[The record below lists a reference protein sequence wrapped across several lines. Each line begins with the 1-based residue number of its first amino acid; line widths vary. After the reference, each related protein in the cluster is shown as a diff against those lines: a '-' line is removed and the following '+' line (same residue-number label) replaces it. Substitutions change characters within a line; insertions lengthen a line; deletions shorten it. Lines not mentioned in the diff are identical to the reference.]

1 MSPAREFVLGVVGGA
16 SGVGKTTLLNAVSW
30 LDRVN
35 TGDLFKRHMALA
47 NRDEIRSLNWAAFEG
62 EVRRDLETAVREKA
76 VRGKRG
82 ILIDTHFAAKLNGDA
97 YRIGLERS
105 EIFSLASSAVKLASE
120 YGIRLHTLIVHV
132 TAEPA
137 QLLTRRRLDGSRK
150 RELVPSDCV
159 QALTRNEQCSG
170 QYLYEFARA
179 FRGYGR
185 DEVSPPRLTH
195 IMNSDLD
202 RAVSEMTSAFLEQVQ

>member
-1 MSPAREFVLGVVGGA
+1 MPPAREFVLGVVGGA

-35 TGDLFKRHMALA
+35 TGDLFKRHMSLA
-47 NRDEIRSLNWAAFEG
+47 SRDDIRTLNWAAFEG
-62 EVRRDLETAVREKA
+62 AVREDLETAVREKA
-76 VRGKRG
+76 VRGMRG

-97 YRIGLERS
+97 YRIGLDRA
-105 EIFSLASSAVKLASE
+105 EIFSLASSAVRLASD
-120 YGIRLHTLIVHV
+120 YGVRLQTLIVHV

-137 QLLTRRRLDGSRK
+137 QLLTRRRLDESRK

-159 QALTRNEQCSG
+159 QALSRNEQCSG

-179 FRGYGR
+179 VRGYGP
-185 DEVSPPRLTH
+185 DEASPPRLTH

-202 RAVSEMTSAFLEQVQ
+202 RAVGEMKSVFLGQVQ